1 MHGRL
6 VEWSKFSNKDHPAF
20 SYKLSICRLENCLK
34 KSSNKS
40 FIWLFPSQV
49 FAVNDNGKGQ
59 AGVKIF
65 TLRNGW

>member
-1 MHGRL
+1 MHDRL

-20 SYKLSICRLENCLK
+20 SYKLSICRLENCL